1 MTITPRPAPILTETH
16 AVDQVCGYR
25 LPFLFYTDH
34 SSGRGHLLYRRYH
47 TDLGMI
53 TPPAAPPTSRP
64 RFFTFPD
71 TC

>member
-16 AVDQVCGYR
+16 AADQVCGFR

-34 SSGRGHLLYRRYH
+34 SSGRGHLIYRRDH
-47 TDLGMI
+47 TDLGTI

-71 TC
+71 IC